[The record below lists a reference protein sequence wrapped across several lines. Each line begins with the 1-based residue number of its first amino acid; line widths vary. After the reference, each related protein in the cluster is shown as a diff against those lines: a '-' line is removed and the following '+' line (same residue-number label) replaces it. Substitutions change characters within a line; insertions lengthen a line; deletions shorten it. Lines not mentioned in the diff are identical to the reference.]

1 MHIYKLTKTNRKHNF
16 EIIATC
22 IEDNGAFVVKA
33 GSIIS
38 PYKLIGLSKRMALF
52 YLLSWSL

>member
-1 MHIYKLTKTNRKHNF
+1 MKTYKLNRTNRKHNF

-33 GSIIS
+33 GSIFS
-38 PYKLIGLSKRMALF
+38 PYELIGLSKRMALF
-52 YLLSWSL
+52 YLLSLSL